1 MLHFATFPHMMVSVR
16 VLTCSWKTNKIRLVF
31 PYWLHIMLEKYFLF
45 ISSVGGFTY
54 SCAGNWAARVDFL
67 LFSHYWVKAKK
78 TDNSS
83 NNDKKACV
91 KYTSCSYC
99 RGQMSVSQEVLLQAS
114 QVLGN
119 PFTGK
124 DGVPS
129 LCICIIF
136 LCFFGGLLFVLF
148 ETVSPCSL
156 FWDLCSSCLSLLSA
170 KVIGI
175 YLAIFLFPV

>member
-99 RGQMSVSQEVLLQAS
+99 RGQMSVNREVLLQAS
-114 QVLGN
+114 QVLG
-119 PFTGK
+119 PWMEDWQSFHRKGRCSQ
-124 DGVPS
+124 S
-129 LCICIIF
+129 LYLYYF
-136 LCFFGGLLFVLF
+136 SLLFWGVAICFVWDSFTMFLVLGLVF
-148 ETVSPCSL
+148 
-156 FWDLCSSCLSLLSA
+156 LLPEPL
-170 KVIGI
+170 KC
-175 YLAIFLFPV
+175 